1 MLVSMGILDLNPMD
15 LNIGVLWAERIA
27 RAETQKSV
35 IAQVRE
41 CVNHKSTLG
50 KRKEQGT
57 S

>member
-1 MLVSMGILDLNPMD
+1 MLVFMGILDLNPMD
-15 LNIGVLWAERIA
+15 LNIRVLWAERIA
-27 RAETQKSV
+27 RAKTQKSI
-35 IAQVRE
+35 IAHVRE

>member
-15 LNIGVLWAERIA
+15 LNIRVLWAERIA